1 MDYTPLVYF
10 GAKRKAAPLIWR
22 LFGRVR
28 SYVDPFMGSLSV
40 PLACPYEIPR
50 VVVNDL
56 NCLLVNFWRA
66 LQRDPEAVAYW
77 AEYPSSHVDLMARRE
92 WLRQQWP
99 TAVQCMQNDPEW
111 HDPRMAGWYVWVIS
125 NVIAGHWE
133 YLRTETDDHDA
144 YAQVLAASRRYRL
157 DWDTPPSAVPAD
169 IPRATRK
176 HSMPHTSEPQGVQ
189 LRRTHAVERDVPV
202 LTGMKLR
209 TWMCDLAERIQ
220 EWIILH
226 SSWRPIVSSRVIL
239 RIVPSETR
247 YTALLL
253 DPPYDAGKIPRTPLY
268 VEDTMDVAA
277 EVREWLF
284 TPNEKDGI
292 IPWYHPRL
300 RIILCAYE
308 GDHHPLPDSRT
319 YRWSDRSDA
328 HNMISDHR
336 RRPAKR
342 EILIA
347 NPACLDPDAARQES
361 LF

>member
-1 MDYTPLVYF
+1 MDSPIVYF
-10 GAKRKAAPLIWR
+10 GGKRKAAPLIWR
-22 LFGRVR
+22 LFGRVYR
-28 SYVDPFMGSLSV
+28 YVDPFMGSLSV

-99 TAVQCMQNDPEW
+99 TAVQAMQLDPEW
-111 HDPRMAGWYVWVIS
+111 HDARMAGWYVWVVS
-125 NVIAGHWE
+125 NAIDLTKN
-133 YLRTETDDHDA
+133 LRPATVDMQQA
-144 YAQVLAASRRYRL
+144 YAKAVATARQFRL
-157 DWDTPPSAVPAD
+157 DWDTQTLDTPD
-169 IPRATRK
+169 I
-176 HSMPHTSEPQGVQ
+176 S
-189 LRRTHAVERDVPV
+189 PV
-202 LTGMKLR
+202 LGQQKQRVMRPRGPQDKTSDQISMWIGGLAEHMR
-209 TWMCDLAERIQ
+209 TW
-220 EWIILH
+220 IIICKDWT
-226 SSWRPIVSSRVIL
+226 SIVSSRVIL
-239 RIVPSETR
+239 GTIPSEAPHVC
-247 YTALLL
+247 ALLL
-253 DPPYDAGKIPRTPLY
+253 DPPYDTGVVPRGKVY
-268 VEDTMDVAA
+268 AVDDTQIAST
-277 EVREWLF
+277 VRGWLF

-308 GDHHPLPDSRT
+308 GDHDPLPDSRT

-328 HNMISDHR
+328 HNQIPISHR
-336 RRPAKR
+336 PQKK

-347 NPACLDPDAARQES
+347 NPACLDPDGARQES